1 MSSKST
7 TVTIP
12 ADLADAFQAILAAN
26 GVEATP
32 VKAKAK
38 KAKARKTVNR
48 KAAGTTIEGKT
59 CLTSKNRARFIADH
73 DWATN
78 GSSVRE
84 LCLAVAA
91 GAELVG
97 AWAIGPRNA
106 ERFGVS
112 KKAKGKKGAAKAE
125 VVVEAEVAAPVK
137 AKTFRRANGTTA
149 PKGEWA
155 IREVLEAQ
163 GLGRTEVDEKTAAVL
178 AVL

>member
-1 MSSKST
+1 MSSKSS

-12 ADLADAFQAILAAN
+12 AHLADAFQAILAAN
-26 GVEATP
+26 GVEAKP
-32 VKAKAK
+32 AKAKAK
-38 KAKARKTVNR
+38 KARKTTNR

-78 GSSVRE
+78 GSSVRD

-97 AWAIGPRNA
+97 NWAIGPRNA
-106 ERFGVS
+106 ERFGVAT
-112 KKAKGKKGAAKAE
+112 KKAKKSAKKKATKAE
-125 VVVEAEVAAPVK
+125 VVEVVEPVK

-163 GLGRTEVDEKTAAVL
+163 GLSRTEVDEKTAAVL